1 MEPSHGNEYEVNYL
15 AIITKKKNQDDNWS
29 VSVKLA
35 SQEICIGQQSQ
46 SNKGYELVMS
56 HRTTPQLE

>member
-1 MEPSHGNEYEVNYL
+1 MKSTTWSSSRKRRNLN
-15 AIITKKKNQDDNWS
+15 DNWT

-35 SQEICIGQQSQ
+35 SQEICIGEQNQ
-46 SNKGYELVMS
+46 SNKGYQLVMS

>member
-1 MEPSHGNEYEVNYL
+1 MKSTTWPSSR
-15 AIITKKKNQDDNWS
+15 KRKNLDDNWS

-35 SQEICIGQQSQ
+35 SQEICIGQQNQ

>member
-1 MEPSHGNEYEVNYL
+1 MVMNMKSTTWPSSR
-15 AIITKKKNQDDNWS
+15 KRKNLDDNWS
-29 VSVKLA
+29 VFVKLA
-35 SQEICIGQQSQ
+35 SQEICIGQQNQ